1 MKRMTSSKTMC
12 AEEVVTFASG
22 ICPILQHSHISGKS
36 TSPLNNMLQMNNMK
50 EVKIM
55 R

>member
-36 TSPLNNMLQMNNMK
+36 TSPLNNMLQMINMK